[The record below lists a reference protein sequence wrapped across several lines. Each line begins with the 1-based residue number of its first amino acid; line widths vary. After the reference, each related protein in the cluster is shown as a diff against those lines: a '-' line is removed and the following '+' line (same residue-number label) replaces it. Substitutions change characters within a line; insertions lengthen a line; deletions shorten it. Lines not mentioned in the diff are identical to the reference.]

1 MMKKA
6 PLIIGLC
13 ILIAC
18 NFFNQ
23 EKRSQINFDNFL
35 EDYFQESLKLYRI
48 NATFLGDNRY
58 NDSLPDFL
66 SPEFLAKQKYFFT
79 HFKERLSQFQNRYL
93 TSDQLMSK
101 DILLRDLKLKLKES
115 SFNKDLMPIDQMWT
129 FQLTIGQLASGKGA
143 QPFVT
148 PNDYRNW
155 LIRLEGYMRW
165 MSSAEDKM
173 KEGIKKGYVL
183 PKSIIKKVIP
193 QLAVMTSP
201 EVTSHL
207 FYNPI
212 KNMPDGFTKEEK
224 TELIGAYKQTITEKI
239 IPAYQKLHNF
249 MAGPYFEA
257 GRESSGYGV
266 FPDGED
272 YYKYAIKVYTTTDM
286 SADEIHD
293 LGLKEVARIRSEMK
307 KVMQE
312 VGFKGTL
319 MEFFEHVRTSR
330 DLMPF
335 DTAEQVIDNF
345 NLIYKKIK
353 PFVDKQFDLQPKTP
367 FEIRR
372 VETFREKSAAAHYNR
387 GSLDGSRPGIFY
399 VPIPDVGKYN
409 VFDNEALFLH
419 EAIPGHHFQISI
431 QQENQKLPNFRKNSF
446 YSAFSEGWALYTE
459 SLGREMGLYDD
470 PYQYFG
476 MLNMEMHR
484 AIRLVVDTG
493 LHSKGWSREQAI
505 AYSLENEGDSKAKLT
520 SEIERYM
527 ANPGQ
532 ALSYKIGQL
541 KIQELRSLAE
551 QEMGDRFD
559 IKTFHRKVLED
570 GAIPLSILEKK
581 INSWIVE

>member
-1 MMKKA
+1 MKKA
-6 PLIIGLC
+6 PLIICLC
-13 ILIAC
+13 FLLAC

-23 EKRSQINFDNFL
+23 EKRSQNNFDNLL

-66 SPEFLAKQKYFFT
+66 SPEFLAKQKIFFT
-79 HFKERLSQFQNRYL
+79 HFKERLSQFQDRYL

-165 MSSAEDKM
+165 MSSAEEKM
-173 KEGIKKGYVL
+173 KKGIEKGYVL
-183 PKSIIKKVIP
+183 PKSLIKKVIP
-193 QLAVMTSP
+193 QLAAMTGP

-212 KNMPDGFTKEEK
+212 KNLPDGFTQEEK
-224 TELIGAYKQTITEKI
+224 AELIGAYKQMITEKI
-239 IPAYQKLHNF
+239 IPAYQKLHDF
-249 MAGPYFEA
+249 IAGPYFEA
-257 GRESSGYGV
+257 GRESSGYVV

-272 YYKYAIKVYTTTDM
+272 YYKYAIQVYTTTDM
-286 SADEIHD
+286 SADDIHD

-345 NLIYKKIK
+345 NLIYKRIK

-459 SLGREMGLYDD
+459 SFGREMGLYDD